1 MILQVSY
8 LDMFCT
14 FANKDRGIEKV
25 TTTTRGSN
33 MSKDNMLF
41 VKTFPPDLYH
51 QRQLTDKQQY
61 NLYIKDTKG
70 NMCPS

>member
-1 MILQVSY
+1 
-8 LDMFCT
+8 MFCT

-51 QRQLTDKQQY
+51 
-61 NLYIKDTKG
+61 
-70 NMCPS
+70 